1 MPKPKKAASKSSAA
15 RAVVRPR
22 FASEGE
28 ERAFWEEADSAD
40 YVDWS
45 AAERV
50 RLPNLK
56 PSTATISLRL
66 PESMLEELKVLAN
79 QRDVPYQSLLKV
91 FLAERLAAE
100 RAHKRRA
107 S

>member
-1 MPKPKKAASKSSAA
+1 MPKPKKAASKTPGAPPAA
-15 RAVVRPR
+15 RPR
-22 FASEGE
+22 FSTEAE
-28 ERAFWEEADSAD
+28 ERAFWEAHDSAD

-45 AAERV
+45 RAERV

-79 QRDVPYQSLLKV
+79 QRDVPYQSLLTV

-100 RAHKRRA
+100 RARRRRA